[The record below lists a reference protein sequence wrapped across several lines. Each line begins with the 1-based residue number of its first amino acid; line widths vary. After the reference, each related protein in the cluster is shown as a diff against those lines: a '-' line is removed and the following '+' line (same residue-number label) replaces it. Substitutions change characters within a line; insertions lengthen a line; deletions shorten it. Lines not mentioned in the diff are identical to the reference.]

1 MSQKDSKD
9 NTRVQ
14 RNQGKYKKSRAGK
27 IIKRTILGVLAF
39 VSLMIIIGTGVFA
52 YYASSAP
59 KITYN
64 SLSSDNST
72 KIYDNSNHVIYRMGA
87 QNRDYVKSKDIPKRL
102 KDAVVS
108 IEDRRFY
115 KHHGVDPIRILGAT
129 LTNLHS
135 SDDIAQG
142 GSTLTQQ
149 LVKLSVFSTS
159 NKDRTIKRKSQDA
172 WLALQVERKYSKQ
185 KILEFYIN
193 KVYMGGN
200 NASVY
205 GMQTASEYYYG
216 KRLNKLS
223 LAQTAM
229 LAGMPQAPVSYN
241 PYNYPKLAKERRD
254 TVLDAMAS
262 NNAITAKQANAAK
275 NESIKNGLT
284 YNHKT
289 NDLTNVNEKYVDSYV
304 SKVLQEL
311 KSRGY
316 NSQSGLSV
324 HTNLDLSA
332 QKKLYD
338 LANNDN
344 RVGFPNDTM
353 QVGATLVDPK
363 TGAVNAMI
371 GSRKTDIQFGL
382 NRAVQTDRSSGSTAK
397 PLMDYGPALEYLNY
411 PTYQLVHDTPYT
423 YPGTNVQLKDFDY
436 RYQGTITMR
445 KALAES
451 RNIPA
456 IRTLQNVGINNATRF
471 LSSLGMNFN
480 STLNLQNGIGL
491 YISPEQ
497 EAAAYAAFANNGTYH
512 KPYLINR
519 VVTPDNVSHNIS
531 SNGVQAMSPSTAF
544 MMNYMLK
551 GVMNLPYGSGTEA
564 KVPGLYEAGKTGTT
578 QYPEGS
584 YQGYL
589 PSYAAMDSWFTGY
602 TQNYS
607 LSVWTGYDHQ
617 FQAGNYI
624 NAAQTAIAQKIYKY
638 EMQYISQNKSNED
651 WVKPNDVTSVKL
663 NGLNEYF
670 KNGHQ
675 SIQNDSTTNSKFN
688 TSSR

>member
-1 MSQKDSKD
+1 MSQRDSKD
-9 NTRVQ
+9 STRVQ
-14 RNQGKYKKSRAGK
+14 RNQGKYKKSRVGK
-27 IIKRTILGVLAF
+27 IIKRTILGILAF
-39 VSLMIIIGTGVFA
+39 VSLMIIIGTGLFA

-59 KITYN
+59 KISYS

-72 KIYDNSNHVIYRMGA
+72 KIYDNSNRVIYRLGA
-87 QNRDYVKSKDIPKRL
+87 QNRDYVQSKDIPKKL

-115 KHHGVDPIRILGAT
+115 KHHGVDPIRIVGAA
-129 LTNLHS
+129 LSNVIS
-135 SDDIAQG
+135 GNEGQG

-149 LVKLSVFSTS
+149 LVKLSVFST
-159 NKDRTIKRKSQDA
+159 NTKDRTMKRKAQDA
-172 WLALQVERKYSKQ
+172 WLALQVEKKYSKQ

-200 NASVY
+200 NTSVY

-216 KRLNKLS
+216 KKLNKLS

-229 LAGMPQAPVSYN
+229 LAGMPQSPLGYN
-241 PYNYPKLAKERRD
+241 PYNYPKLAKERRN
-254 TVLDAMAS
+254 TVLDAMES
-262 NNAITAKQANAAK
+262 NNTITAKQATAAK

-284 YNHKT
+284 NNHKT
-289 NDLTNVNEKYVDSYV
+289 NDLTNVNEKYVDSYIG
-304 SKVLQEL
+304 KVLQEL
-311 KSRGY
+311 RSRGY
-316 NSQSGLSV
+316 NPNSGLSV

-338 LANNDN
+338 LANNDS

-353 QVGATLVDPK
+353 QVGATLVDPR

-491 YISPEQ
+491 YVSPEQ
-497 EAAAYAAFANNGTYH
+497 EAAAYAAFANNGEYH
-512 KPYLINR
+512 KPYLINK
-519 VVTPDNVSHNIS
+519 VVTPDNVSHEIS

-602 TQNYS
+602 TPNYS

-617 FQAGNYI
+617 FQTGNYI
-624 NAAQTAIAQKIYKY
+624 TAAQTAIAQRIYKY

-651 WVKPNDVTSVKL
+651 WVKPNDVTSVKS

-670 KNGHQ
+670 KNGH
-675 SIQNDSTTNSKFN
+675 SAIQNDSTTNSKFN
-688 TSSR
+688 TSSK